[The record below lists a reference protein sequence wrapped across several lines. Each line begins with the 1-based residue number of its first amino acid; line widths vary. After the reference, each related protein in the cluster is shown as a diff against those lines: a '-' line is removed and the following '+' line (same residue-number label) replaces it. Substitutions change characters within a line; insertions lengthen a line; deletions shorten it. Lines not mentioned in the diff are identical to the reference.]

1 MATILSPNPA
11 MQDLKLTFQES
22 TLVFPSQQTHKRP
35 LFLSNLEQFL
45 NFNAQIIHFFQANP
59 DFPPETVAQRL
70 RMAVEKVLV
79 PYDFM
84 AGRIK
89 WNGLSGRAEIECN
102 GAGAGFVVACSEL
115 SVDEIGDL
123 FCPNLGFK
131 QLAVQRLENLD
142 DHDQPLCVFQITS
155 FKCGGFAIGMSINH
169 MLFDGLAAKLFHEN
183 LASLAFDDQ
192 NKHLPFIPFHNRHLL
207 AARSPPL
214 VAFPHPDYIKPDDP
228 VLGLSLPGSKQELDY
243 RVLKITPKDIGF
255 LKSKAKPASDHN
267 ASIKITSHNVVAAL
281 IWRCRAL
288 SSCDIDKNKDKQITI
303 LYAVDIRSRMNNALP
318 LEYCGNAVL
327 GGYALAKCED
337 IEKWPFSELVRMV
350 SEGIARV
357 TDEYV
362 KSAIDWLEV
371 NKGMPFGDCMVTS
384 WLRLGF
390 DQVEFPWGKPAC
402 CVPVANQFE
411 RVCYVF
417 PGADGDIN
425 VLVQRPAEDMERFQ
439 FHFHNFFAN
448 DT

>member
-45 NFNAQIIHFFQANP
+45 NFNAQIIHFFQASP

-89 WNGLSGRAEIECN
+89 WNGLSGRAEVECN
-102 GAGAGFVVACSEL
+102 GDGAGFVVACSEL

-155 FKCGGFAIGMSINH
+155 FKCGEQASAIHPIS
-169 MLFDGLAAKLFHEN
+169 
-183 LASLAFDDQ
+183 Q
-192 NKHLPFIPFHNRHLL
+192 
-207 AARSPPL
+207 PPPPRRQIRRRRIL
-214 VAFPHPDYIKPDDP
+214 TPDYIKPDDP